1 MQNVNSFRYA
11 QTGKLCLALLPF
23 IKKFDKHALLMSVYI
38 SIQILHM
45 TASALDPLS
54 VNLFAN
60 KKKKKKDAYQLA
72 RSY

>member
-1 MQNVNSFRYA
+1 
-11 QTGKLCLALLPF
+11 
-23 IKKFDKHALLMSVYI
+23 
-38 SIQILHM
+38 M

-60 KKKKKKDAYQLA
+60 KKKRKKKDAFQLA